1 MPETNRNKANRTDIE
16 LAALST
22 EGACDYYLNFI
33 NNFQNSKEMAV
44 AFHSRILADPAAR
57 GAEYVRSLAGHA
69 HKWSGCLAPLDEDVL
84 AVQAAFGMRQAQVTL
99 DISRATNSEPEAL
112 EELRGAHFGL
122 QGDEIRDI
130 AVKMLKQNPMYVL
143 AAELLLNLD
152 YFQGRLPDPQLAA
165 FKCPKAMLPVWNL
178 RLFQHY
184 AGLGAVER
192 AMSLWQETYVERE
205 DPVTLNLAAE
215 LFRKAGDMGRCLELY
230 ERSLALD
237 PLQYP
242 VELRLRELRE
252 PFRPSHRL
260 VGEKK
265 VCIYLYCYNKA
276 RSLAETLESLAA
288 CDIGAA
294 KIKILLNG
302 CTDDSAASAAR
313 ATELFP
319 NNEVEIITLPV
330 NIGAPAARNWLISQ
344 PATWESDYV
353 AFLDDDVELQPDW
366 LAHFLTVAESDPSV
380 ANVGCKVVFPG
391 EYRMIQYLYRYV
403 TVANTNMVRVGY
415 PTPGVTFDT
424 GLYDVIRP
432 TRVVMGCQHMMRV
445 SALKEVPWFDIRYS
459 PSQVDDTDHD
469 LQFCLKGYSVAYCG
483 TVTCVHKQSSGVSL
497 RAGFDYDRQS
507 NVNGNDVK
515 FFYKYQGMLGAMSRL
530 DSLSLNR

>member
-1 MPETNRNKANRTDIE
+1 MSGTNRTKANRTDRE
-16 LAALST
+16 LASLDA
-22 EGACDYYLNFI
+22 EGACNYYLNFI
-33 NNFQNSKEMAV
+33 NNFQNSNEMAA
-44 AFHSRILADPAAR
+44 AFYNRVLADPAAR
-57 GAEYVRSLAGHA
+57 GAEFPQSLAGHA
-69 HKWSGCLAPLDEDVL
+69 HKWCSCLTPLDEGVL
-84 AVQAAFGMRQAQVTL
+84 AAQASLGVRQAQIAL
-99 DISRATNSEPEAL
+99 EICRATNSDPQSL
-112 EELRGAHFGL
+112 EELRSANYRL
-122 QGDEIRDI
+122 QADEIRDI
-130 AVKMLKQNPMYVL
+130 AVKLLSQGPMNVL
-143 AAELLLNLD
+143 LADLLLNLD
-152 YFQGRLPDPQLAA
+152 FCQGHHPDGWLGG
-165 FKCPKAMLPVWNL
+165 FKCPKAIQPLWNV

-184 AGLGAVER
+184 AGLGATEQ
-192 AMSLWQETYVERE
+192 AMRFWDEAYVDRE

-215 LFRKAGDMGRCLELY
+215 LFRRAGDTGRCLGLY

-260 VGEKK
+260 VSEKQ

-319 NNEVEIITLPV
+319 NNEVEVITLPV

-366 LAHFLTVAESDPSV
+366 LAHFLTVAEADPSV

-391 EYRMIQYLYRYV
+391 EHRMIQYLYRYV
-403 TVANTNMVRVGY
+403 SVANSQMVRVSI
-415 PTPGVTFDT
+415 PTPGVVFDV
-424 GLYDVIRP
+424 GLYDVVRP

-483 TVTCVHKQSSGVSL
+483 TVTCVHKHSSGVSMRSGL
-497 RAGFDYDRQS
+497 DYDRQG

-515 FFYKYQGMLGAMSRL
+515 FFYKYLGRLAEMSRL

>member
-1 MPETNRNKANRTDIE
+1 MSETNKSKASRTDQE
-16 LAALST
+16 LASLDT
-22 EGACDYYLNFI
+22 EGACDYYLNFL
-33 NNFQNSKEMAV
+33 NNFQNSKEMA
-44 AFHSRILADPAAR
+44 ASFYNRILSDPASRQSEFAQ
-57 GAEYVRSLAGHA
+57 SLAGHA
-69 HKWSGCLAPLDEDVL
+69 NMWFTRQASLDEGVL
-84 AVQAAFGMRQAQVTL
+84 EAQAALGSRQAQMAL
-99 DISRATNSEPEAL
+99 EICRATNSEPQAL
-112 EELRGAHFGL
+112 EELRGANFGY
-122 QGDEIRDI
+122 QADEVREI
-130 AVKMLKQNPMYVL
+130 ASRLLKQNPVYAL

-152 YFQGRLPDPQLAA
+152 FFQGRLPDEWLGG
-165 FKCPKAMLPVWNL
+165 FRCPKAMQPLWNL
-178 RLFQHY
+178 RLFQHF
-184 AGLGAVER
+184 AALGATEHALR
-192 AMSLWQETYVERE
+192 LWEEGYANRE
-205 DPVTLNLAAE
+205 DPVLLNLAAE
-215 LFRKAGDMGRCLELY
+215 LFRRAGDTGRCLGLY

-242 VELRLRELRE
+242 VELRLNELRE
-252 PFRPSHRL
+252 PFLPSHRL

-294 KIKILLNG
+294 RIKILLNG

-319 NNEVEIITLPV
+319 ENEVEVITLPV

-366 LAHFLTVAESDPSV
+366 LAHFLTVAEADPGV

-391 EYRMIQYLYRYV
+391 EHRMIQYLYRYV
-403 TVANTNMVRVGY
+403 SVANSQMVRVSV
-415 PTPGVTFDT
+415 PTPEVVFDI
-424 GLYDVIRP
+424 GLYDVVRP

-445 SALKEVPWFDIRYS
+445 SALKEAPWFDIRYS

-483 TVTCVHKQSSGVSL
+483 TVTCVHKHSSGVSM
-497 RAGFDYDRQS
+497 RSGFDYERHG

-515 FFYKYQGMLGAMSRL
+515 FFYKYLGRVAEMARL
-530 DSLSLNR
+530 DSLSLNP